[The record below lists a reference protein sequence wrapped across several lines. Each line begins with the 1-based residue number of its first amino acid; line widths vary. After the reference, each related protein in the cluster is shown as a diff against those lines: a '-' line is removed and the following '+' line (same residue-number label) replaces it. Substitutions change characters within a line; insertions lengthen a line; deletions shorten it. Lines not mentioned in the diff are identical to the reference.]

1 MAAIWVHCVPIWSA
15 VARAPT
21 ASSRPAPTRSG
32 WATIHSSAR
41 APPIDPPST
50 AATSVMPSAASAAT
64 SASTWSR
71 IDITGNL
78 EPQGFPSDAIE
89 LGPVEPRQPPST
101 LVATAHQRLVSIG
114 APGPAIPSHHPA
126 VGCPGPAGPVMCESP
141 VSACRTTTTL
151 SRLGDNSPH
160 RCTAMLTSSST
171 TPLSSVSEPTSTMPT
186 SPSAGS
192 VCVGTSEIVI
202 CGSSERRHGVRIAGV
217 RVNGGESELEVG
229 QDVVNALDTH
239 GQSDQARSHAGGQ
252 LLGGAELG
260 MSRRRRV
267 NHQRP
272 HVTDV
277 GDVAV
282 QLERIDEGLARPHT
296 AGQLE
301 GQHGSGSLGRQLL
314 SQLVPRRAG

>member
-15 VARAPT
+15 AARAPT
-21 ASSRPAPTRSG
+21 ASSRPERTRSG
-32 WATIHSSAR
+32 WLTTHSSAR

-78 EPQGFPSDAIE
+78 EPRGFPSDAIE

-114 APGPAIPSHHPA
+114 APGPAMPSHQPG

-151 SRLGDNSPH
+151 SRVGDNSPH

-192 VCVGTSEIVI
+192 VCVGASEIVT

-217 RVNGGESELEVG
+217 RVSGGESELEVG

-239 GQSDQARSHAGGQ
+239 RQPDQTGAHPGGQ
-252 LLGGAELG
+252 LLGGAQLG
-260 MSRRRRV
+260 VGRRRRV
-267 NHQRP
+267 DHQRA

-282 QLERIDEGLARPHT
+282 QLQCVDERLTGIHAP
-296 AGQLE
+296 GQLE
-301 GQHGSGSLGRQLL
+301 G
-314 SQLVPRRAG
+314 